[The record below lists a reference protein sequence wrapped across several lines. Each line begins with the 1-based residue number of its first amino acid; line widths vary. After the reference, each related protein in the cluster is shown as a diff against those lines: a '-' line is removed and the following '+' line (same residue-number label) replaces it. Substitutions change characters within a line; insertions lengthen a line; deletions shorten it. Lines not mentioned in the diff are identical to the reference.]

1 VSYNYPEVGIID
13 TWRIRELLTPHPGIV
28 WLVETI
34 ESTPMSNYRE
44 AYLWLLAA
52 QIPVAIYN
60 CTAHANITTL
70 LLGALGE
77 GYGRGEERVW
87 VLDNITQHSLTVNIT
102 SALLMWPSPTNE
114 TIVNATI
121 IYVEIPDYLEL
132 W

>member
-52 QIPVAIYN
+52 QIPVLKKLVSA
-60 CTAHANITTL
+60 
-70 LLGALGE
+70 
-77 GYGRGEERVW
+77 VF
-87 VLDNITQHSLTVNIT
+87 T
-102 SALLMWPSPTNE
+102 SIEDKLM
-114 TIVNATI
+114 V
-121 IYVEIPDYLEL
+121 
-132 W
+132 